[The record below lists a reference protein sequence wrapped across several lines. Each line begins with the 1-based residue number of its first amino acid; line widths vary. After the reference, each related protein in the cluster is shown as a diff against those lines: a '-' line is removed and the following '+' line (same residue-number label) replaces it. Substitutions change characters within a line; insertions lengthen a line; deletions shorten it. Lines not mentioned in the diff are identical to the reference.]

1 MEDRKMDKQQ
11 IIEET
16 AKIIGNIEI
25 PVALNNIGVILN
37 GCFNNL
43 MIVLQMIEAEK
54 NANQKLE
61 EKTEGED
68 EHANAE

>member
-1 MEDRKMDKQQ
+1 MGDRKMDKQQ

-25 PVALNNIGVILN
+25 PVALNKIGVVLN

-54 NANQKLE
+54 KANQKPE
-61 EKTEGED
+61 ENMEGKD
-68 EHANAE
+68 EHTNAE